1 MLRKHL
7 VYVIINAF
15 FILLSVGL
23 SVFGQAYAFFIY
35 ALSLMFLLIQAF
47 KTLNFKSVFFW
58 FVLSYI
64 GLFYLSPLFEFVFP
78 GEVLIG
84 DRSTIK
90 LYNFLNI
97 ISIHVF
103 CTFYFL
109 FYRENSKS
117 DLKIVLSRKNLNY
130 ALYVMGVLTIIG
142 AIWMFFSVGGIAA
155 IKSSRIDLK
164 YVQGGKGL
172 SLLLTYFSSTFFVLF
187 GILIAKKKYNILYSL
202 VFLVILSILEFVY
215 FISLRNRTMVLMHL
229 LAIIMGMII
238 SKNIFFNDYK
248 YKYKDMYIFN
258 KIKVLPL
265 VIALTALGVLGIFVR
280 FARGVYLEGS
290 GELEISLKQMI
301 IISVQS
307 GDIGYAN
314 MIIRVL
320 EYANVNDLHLNG
332 QSYYRLLLAIVPKSI
347 YNNNVPTTD
356 SLIGQKLT
364 GLDVMTIPPGIFGD
378 AYINFGLFGFV
389 VFIIYGIFLGY
400 FDRAKKILI
409 SYMFF
414 ALSFTLIYHFV
425 RGSFVNVLISLIVI
439 YCGIYV
445 TNRILKPEY
454 I

>member
-23 SVFGQAYAFFIY
+23 SVFGQAYAFSIY
-35 ALSLMFLLIQAF
+35 GLSLIFLLVQVF
-47 KTLNFKSVFFW
+47 KHLNFKSVFFW

-64 GLFYLSPLFEFVFP
+64 GLFYLSPLFEFIFP

-84 DRSTIK
+84 SVSTIK

-109 FYRENSKS
+109 FYRESSKS
-117 DLKIVLSRKNLNY
+117 NLKIMLSRKNLNY
-130 ALYVMGVLTIIG
+130 ALYVMGILTMIA

-155 IKSSRIDLK
+155 IKYSRIDLK
-164 YVQGGKGL
+164 YVQSGKGL

-202 VFLVILSILEFVY
+202 IFLVILSILEFIY
-215 FISLRNRTMVLMHL
+215 FISLRNRTMILMHL
-229 LAIIMGMII
+229 LAIIIGIII

-248 YKYKDMYIFN
+248 YQNMYIFN
-258 KIKVLPL
+258 KVKVLPL
-265 VIALTALGVLGIFVR
+265 VIALTLLGVLGIFVR

-301 IISVQS
+301 ITSVQS

-314 MIIRVL
+314 MTIRVL

-347 YNNNVPTTD
+347 YNNDVPTTD

-389 VFIIYGIFLGY
+389 VFILYGIFLGY

-414 ALSFTLIYHFV
+414 ALSFTFIYHFV